1 MRTKNKAVKPE
12 VEQMKHNQRRDL
24 LVMLNNEHRSQQAID
39 HEVKWL
45 HAVLFHIEELD
56 NFCKAH
62 EVLDLNRYKVINNI
76 IKVRKI
82 VVRKTMKAFEFVS
95 NKN

>member
-1 MRTKNKAVKPE
+1 
-12 VEQMKHNQRRDL
+12 MKQNQRRDL
-24 LVMLNNEHRSQQAID
+24 LVLLNNEHRSQQAID
-39 HEVKWL
+39 HEVEWL
-45 HAVLFHIEELD
+45 HDVLFHIEELD

-62 EVLDLNRYKVINNI
+62 EVLDLNRHKVISNI
-76 IKVRKI
+76 NKVRKV

>member
-1 MRTKNKAVKPE
+1 
-12 VEQMKHNQRRDL
+12 MKHNQRRDL

-39 HEVKWL
+39 HEVEWL
-45 HAVLFHIEELD
+45 HDVLFHIEELD

-62 EVLDLNRYKVINNI
+62 EVLDLNRHRVINNI
-76 IKVRKI
+76 TKLRKI
-82 VVRKTMKAFEFVS
+82 VVQKTMKAFEFVS

>member
-1 MRTKNKAVKPE
+1 
-12 VEQMKHNQRRDL
+12 MKQNQRRDL
-24 LVMLNNEHRSQQAID
+24 LVLLNNGHRSQQAID
-39 HEVKWL
+39 HEVEWL
-45 HAVLFHIEELD
+45 HDVLFHIEELD

-62 EVLDLNRYKVINNI
+62 EVLDLNRHKVISNI
-76 IKVRKI
+76 NKVRKV

>member
-1 MRTKNKAVKPE
+1 
-12 VEQMKHNQRRDL
+12 MKQNQRRDL
-24 LVMLNNEHRSQQAID
+24 LVLLNNEHRSQQAID
-39 HEVKWL
+39 HEVEWL
-45 HAVLFHIEELD
+45 HDVLFHIEELD

-62 EVLDLNRYKVINNI
+62 EVLDLNRHKVISNI
-76 IKVRKI
+76 SKVRKV